1 MMTSFVMSPGHRR
14 LQYCSNVIRSVY
26 NHSKRSE
33 GLAIESPTSTRLC
46 LMILFSFCSYL
57 CCLSM
62 GGSYNFR
69 LCFELQ
75 NVTPGHHNIAPRIQ
89 SWCDEAKNIVDC
101 SYFFNFEGCIIAT
114 QIH

>member
-1 MMTSFVMSPGHRR
+1 MMTSFVASPGHRH
-14 LQYCSNVIRSVY
+14 LLYCNNVIRSVY

-46 LMILFSFCSYL
+46 LMILFRFFSCL

-69 LCFELQ
+69 LWFKLH
-75 NVTPGHHNIAPRIQ
+75 NVTPGQHNIAPHIQ

-101 SYFFNFEGCIIAT
+101 SYFFNFEGCIMAT